1 MSVNCS
7 QVPIAVR
14 LAMSGD
20 APALSAVTI
29 MLLAMARRLIVPLEL
44 LIRVNCSQVPI
55 AARLAMSGDAPALS
69 AVTIM
74 LLAWARKL
82 IVPLEVLMRSNDSQV
97 LTAVRLAMSGEAPAL
112 SAVTI
117 MLLAMARKLTT
128 VPGVVPPPLTVGW
141 VGRVAVSAIW
151 PLSMRPPS
159 LVRRR

>member
-1 MSVNCS
+1 MSGDAPALSAVTIMLLAMARRLIVPLELLISVNCS

-44 LIRVNCSQVPI
+44 LISVNCSQVPI
-55 AARLAMSGDAPALS
+55 AVRLAMSGDAPALS

-74 LLAWARKL
+74 LLA
-82 IVPLEVLMRSNDSQV
+82 
-97 LTAVRLAMSGEAPAL
+97 
-112 SAVTI
+112 
-117 MLLAMARKLTT
+117 MARKLTT
-128 VPGVVPPPLTVGW
+128 APGVPPLTVGW

-159 LVRRR
+159 LVSRR